1 MRSADDGAG
10 DSDPELSDDSGVEL
24 SGVELSDDCA
34 DVAPVSAAVFGPEG
48 RAADSDA
55 EVTLVIRGLV
65 EKSPESLSIIRMAAE
80 TTKAAAAM
88 AIRVQRT
95 LVLRERPGSS
105 RFT

>member
-10 DSDPELSDDSGVEL
+10 DSDPELSDVSE
-24 SGVELSDDCA
+24 VELSDDCA
-34 DVAPVSAAVFGPEG
+34 DVTPVSAAVFGPEG

-95 LVLRERPGSS
+95 LVLRERPRSS